1 MALKHL
7 LVHMDSSGRT
17 PERLELAVALAR
29 KHGAQLNGL
38 YAESGQL
45 GPALVARRNP
55 VRMKEAMDAAR
66 AAFDAKADEA
76 GVAKEWWQIEAGDYA
91 TVINWTVV
99 CCRYVDLAIFGQH
112 EEGEERTPEDLLEQ
126 VLLYAGRPMLVVP
139 GAGHY
144 ADVGRRVLVVWTGSR
159 ESARA
164 LNDAIPLLQGAD
176 EVAVLAFQQPS
187 VGSSG
192 GPVPAVDVAAH
203 LRAHGVKS
211 RYERQILDELGV
223 VDTVLNYAAD
233 WNADLTVIG
242 GYQHQGFPFFQRS
255 TTVRDLLRSM
265 TTPVLLS
272 H

>member
-17 PERLELAVALAR
+17 AERLGLAVALAR
-29 KHGAQLNGL
+29 QHGAQLTGL
-38 YAESGQL
+38 FAESGQL
-45 GPALVARRNP
+45 GPAVVARRNP
-55 VRMKEAMDAAR
+55 VRMKEAMEAAR
-66 AAFDAKADEA
+66 AAFEAKADEA
-76 GVAKEWWQIEAGDYA
+76 RLAKDWWQIEAGDYA
-91 TVINWTVV
+91 TVISWTVV
-99 CCRYVDLAIFGQH
+99 CCRYVDLAVFGQR
-112 EEGEERTPEDLLEQ
+112 EDRDDRTPEDLLEQ

-139 GAGHY
+139 GAGRY
-144 ADVGRRVLVVWTGSR
+144 AEVGRRVLVVWTGSR

-164 LNDAIPLLQGAD
+164 LNDAMPILRGAD
-176 EVAVLAFQQPS
+176 EVALLAFQQPS

-192 GPVPAVDVAAH
+192 GPAPAVDVTAH
-203 LRAHGVKS
+203 LRAHGVRA
-211 RYERQILDELGV
+211 RYERQILDELGM

-233 WNADLTVIG
+233 WSADLTVVG
-242 GYQHQGFPFFQRS
+242 GYQHHGFPFFQRS